1 MKILSIPNENGKMTC
16 FWEEGAS
23 SGKKP
28 LIICLADKEEDAQ
41 RDLNLLFSQANGA
54 SVAALVIY
62 PQTEEQ
68 IVGDWLYS
76 LRQREDVDE
85 NRITLTGTLSAADW
99 VWRLGSHFPQ
109 WFAGICAVGG
119 YGDPYE
125 VRAMKN
131 VPVRA
136 YLVEEEPQIIRKGKV
151 AVNVDQLV
159 MSLLT
164 AGSECVEMRSMYEKN
179 P

>member
-54 SVAALVIY
+54 SVAALVVY

-85 NRITLTGTLSAADW
+85 NRITLTGTLSAAD
-99 VWRLGSHFPQ
+99 
-109 WFAGICAVGG
+109 
-119 YGDPYE
+119 
-125 VRAMKN
+125 
-131 VPVRA
+131 
-136 YLVEEEPQIIRKGKV
+136 
-151 AVNVDQLV
+151 
-159 MSLLT
+159 
-164 AGSECVEMRSMYEKN
+164 
-179 P
+179 